1 MPRIYKCISAVIII
15 LFSLSQKSALATIIK
30 ANGESV
36 FLSNITLGCNH
47 ALNQARQKAQILA
60 GSSKILSFQSKYCS
74 SNEQDAGCVLDKYS
88 SLSFDSI
95 IVEEKKLSQE
105 LSMHQIQNQS
115 IYTCEVQY
123 EFDIK
128 PINQNNGVIYEFSF
142 NNQLFLAPS
151 TPESNFIKR
160 DDSNFPELSFEV
172 ESSKP
177 FYFYLFQQLNYLD
190 DKKNI
195 FLIYPNLIDPDV
207 LINNRTAIPVNN
219 DQYKFR
225 ISFPINVDEQS
236 IIVPLIGII
245 SKEKLIVPSELSFD
259 QLGQF
264 LLKHQNQITYFQE
277 HYSVY
282 KK

>member
-1 MPRIYKCISAVIII
+1 
-15 LFSLSQKSALATIIK
+15 
-30 ANGESV
+30 
-36 FLSNITLGCNH
+36 
-47 ALNQARQKAQILA
+47 
-60 GSSKILSFQSKYCS
+60 
-74 SNEQDAGCVLDKYS
+74 
-88 SLSFDSI
+88 
-95 IVEEKKLSQE
+95 
-105 LSMHQIQNQS
+105 MHQIQNQS

-177 FYFYLFQQLNYLD
+177 FYFYLYQQLNYLD

-195 FLIYPNLIDPDV
+195 FLIYPNFIDPDV

-225 ISFPINVDEQS
+225 ISFPINVEEQS

-245 SKEKLIVPSELSFD
+245 SKEKLIVPAELSFD

>member
-128 PINQNNGVIYEFSF
+128 SINQNNGVIYEFSF

-177 FYFYLFQQLNYLD
+177 FYFYLYQQLNYLD

-195 FLIYPNLIDPDV
+195 FLIYPNFIDPDV
-207 LINNRTAIPVNN
+207 LINNASTIPVNN

-225 ISFPINVDEQS
+225 ISFPINVEEQS

-245 SKEKLIVPSELSFD
+245 SKEKLIVPAELSFD

>member
-177 FYFYLFQQLNYLD
+177 FYFYLYQQLNYLD

-195 FLIYPNLIDPDV
+195 FLIYPNFIDPDV

-225 ISFPINVDEQS
+225 ISFPINVEEQS

-245 SKEKLIVPSELSFD
+245 SKEKLIVPAELSFD

>member
-1 MPRIYKCISAVIII
+1 
-15 LFSLSQKSALATIIK
+15 
-30 ANGESV
+30 
-36 FLSNITLGCNH
+36 
-47 ALNQARQKAQILA
+47 
-60 GSSKILSFQSKYCS
+60 
-74 SNEQDAGCVLDKYS
+74 
-88 SLSFDSI
+88 
-95 IVEEKKLSQE
+95 
-105 LSMHQIQNQS
+105 MHQIQNQS

-151 TPESNFIKR
+151 TPESNSIKR

-207 LINNRTAIPVNN
+207 LINNRTAIPINN

-225 ISFPINVDEQS
+225 ISFPINVDEKS

-245 SKEKLIVPSELSFD
+245 SKEKLIVPAELSFD

>member
-30 ANGESV
+30 ASGESV

-95 IVEEKKLSQE
+95 IVEEKKLLQE

-151 TPESNFIKR
+151 TPESNSIKR

-225 ISFPINVDEQS
+225 ISFPINVDEKS

-245 SKEKLIVPSELSFD
+245 SKEKLIVPAKLSFD

>member
-1 MPRIYKCISAVIII
+1 MPKIYKWQLLILILVCSVLQPAFTEIII
-15 LFSLSQKSALATIIK
+15 TK
-30 ANGESV
+30 GDSV
-36 FLSNITLGCNH
+36 FISNINLGCNH

-74 SNEQDAGCVLDKYS
+74 SNDQNTGCVLDKYS
-88 SLSFDSI
+88 SLSFDSV
-95 IVEEKKLSQE
+95 IVEEKKLSQKI
-105 LSMHQIQNQS
+105 STHQIQNQS
-115 IYTCEVQY
+115 IYTCEAQY

-128 PINQNNGVIYEFSF
+128 PMYQNNSLIYDFSL

-151 TPESNFIKR
+151 TPESNYIKK
-160 DDSNFPELSFEV
+160 DDSNFPELSFEI
-172 ESSKP
+172 ESSIP
-177 FYFYLFQQLNYLD
+177 FYFYLFQQLNYLH

-195 FLIYPNLIDPDV
+195 YLIYPNSIDPDV
-207 LINNRTAIPVNN
+207 LINNASTIPVNN

-225 ISFPINVDEQS
+225 ISFPPNVDEPS

-245 SKEKLIVPSELSFD
+245 SKEELSIPSELSFD